1 MSLLKDEF
9 DNVINKKSDKKF
21 LDDYYSRYQ
30 RILFDSRDDSAIL
43 TLRDAIKKIHL
54 NKGKLIFIGNG
65 ASASLASHAAT
76 DFTKQAK
83 IPSIAFNDHNL
94 ITALSNDY
102 GYQKWVSRAIGY
114 YAKPEDLIIFI
125 SVSGE
130 SSNLIEGINFANKR
144 SILTASLTGSS
155 ETNSLRNKSK
165 YSLWVNSKAYNIV
178 ESIHTIWITLIID
191 LFVGSPEYMVNNQL
205 KS

>member
-1 MSLLKDEF
+1 MSLIK
-9 DNVINKKSDKKF
+9 NKINYKNDTESDKKF
-21 LDDYYSRYQ
+21 LDDYYYRYQ
-30 RILFDSRDDSAIL
+30 EILFDSRDDKSIL
-43 TLRDAIKKIHL
+43 KLRDAIYETHL
-54 NKGKLIFIGNG
+54 KKGKLIFIGNG

-102 GYQKWVSRAIGY
+102 GYEYWVAKAIEFY
-114 YAKPEDLIIFI
+114 SDPNDMIIFI

-130 SSNLIEGINFANKR
+130 SKNLLEGIDFANNR
-144 SILTASLTGSS
+144 AISTASLTGSS
-155 ETNSLRNKSK
+155 GTNSLRKKSRN
-165 YSLWVNSKAYNIV
+165 SLWVNSKAYNIV

-191 LFVGSPEYMVNNQL
+191 LFVGSPEYMVNN
-205 KS
+205 

>member
-1 MSLLKDEF
+1 MKDVSSNLENKNLK
-9 DNVINKKSDKKF
+9 IKDKEF
-21 LDDYYSRYQ
+21 LDDYWERYKK
-30 RILFDSRDDSAIL
+30 ILFDSRNDSSIL
-43 TLRDAIKKIHL
+43 ILRDAICETYL

-65 ASASLASHAAT
+65 ARASLASHAAT

-102 GYQKWVSRAIGY
+102 GYQKWVAKAIEY
-114 YAKPEDLIIFI
+114 YAKPEDMIIFI

-130 SSNLIEGINFANKR
+130 SINLIEGIDFANKR
-144 SILTASLTGSS
+144 AISTASLTGSS

-191 LFVGSPEYMVNNQL
+191 LFVGSPEYMVNN
-205 KS
+205 

>member
-1 MSLLKDEF
+1 M
-9 DNVINKKSDKKF
+9 
-21 LDDYYSRYQ
+21 
-30 RILFDSRDDSAIL
+30 
-43 TLRDAIKKIHL
+43 
-54 NKGKLIFIGNG
+54 IFIGNG

-102 GYQKWVSRAIGY
+102 GYRNWAAKAIEFYSG
-114 YAKPEDLIIFI
+114 PNDMVIFI

-130 SSNLIEGINFANKR
+130 SSNLIEGIDFAKKR
-144 SILTASLTGSS
+144 ALSTASLTGSS
-155 ETNSLRNKSK
+155 KTNSLKKKSE

-191 LFVGSPEYMVNNQL
+191 LFVGSPEYMVNT
-205 KS
+205 

>member
-1 MSLLKDEF
+1 MSNFNDKF
-9 DNVINKKSDKKF
+9 DVKRAENIDKKF
-21 LDDYYSRYQ
+21 LDDYWSRYQ
-30 RILFDSRDDSAIL
+30 KILFDSRDDSSLLILRNAISS
-43 TLRDAIKKIHL
+43 INKS
-54 NKGKLIFIGNG
+54 KGKLIFVGNG

-102 GYQKWVSRAIGY
+102 GYKNWVKKALEF
-114 YAKPEDLIIFI
+114 YANPLDMIIFI

-130 SSNLIEGINFANKR
+130 SINLLNGLDYAIDR
-144 SILTASLTGSS
+144 SICTASLTGSS
-155 ETNSLRNKSK
+155 SLNSLKSK
-165 YSLWVNSKAYNIV
+165 SNYSLWVNSKAYNIV

-191 LFVGSPEYMVNNQL
+191 LFVGSPEYSVN
-205 KS
+205 

>member
-1 MSLLKDEF
+1 MNKFKDNF
-9 DNVINKKSDKKF
+9 INKNSNKSDKRF

-30 RILFDSRDDSAIL
+30 KILFDSRDDNSILKLRNAIYE
-43 TLRDAIKKIHL
+43 TNL

-102 GYQKWVSRAIGY
+102 GYRNWVAKAIEFY
-114 YAKPEDLIIFI
+114 SVPNDMVIFI

-130 SSNLIEGINFANKR
+130 SSNLLEGIDFAKKR
-144 SILTASLTGSS
+144 ALSTASLTGASK
-155 ETNSLRNKSK
+155 TNSLKKKSE

-191 LFVGSPEYMVNNQL
+191 LFVGSPEYIVNT
-205 KS
+205 

>member
-1 MSLLKDEF
+1 MSYLQKKFSQGKDKE
-9 DNVINKKSDKKF
+9 SDKKF

-30 RILFDSRDDSAIL
+30 KILFDSRDDKSIL
-43 TLRDAIKKIHL
+43 KLRNIIYETYL

-94 ITALSNDY
+94 ITALANDY
-102 GYQKWVSRAIGY
+102 GYHKWAAKAIEFY
-114 YAKPEDLIIFI
+114 SEPNDMVIFI

-130 SSNLIEGINFANKR
+130 SSNLIEGINFANKI
-144 SILTASLTGSS
+144 SLSTASLTGSS
-155 ETNSLRNKSK
+155 QTNSLKQKSK

-191 LFVGSPEYMVNNQL
+191 LFVGSPEYMFNN
-205 KS
+205 KA

>member
-1 MSLLKDEF
+1 MDELTGKF
-9 DNVINKKSDKKF
+9 DNQVSSHKDKKF
-21 LDDYYSRYQ
+21 FDDYWSRYQ
-30 RILFDSRDDSAIL
+30 KILFDSRDDSALIR
-43 TLRDAIKKIHL
+43 LRDAIQKIHL

-102 GYQKWVSRAIGY
+102 GYQNWVAKAIEFY
-114 YAKPEDLIIFI
+114 SDPKDMIIFI

-144 SILTASLTGSS
+144 SISTASLTGSNR
-155 ETNSLRNKSK
+155 TNSLRTKSD

-191 LFVGSPEYMVNNQL
+191 LFVGTAEYSVNI
-205 KS
+205 

>member
-1 MSLLKDEF
+1 MSELNDKLKFQRIE
-9 DNVINKKSDKKF
+9 NLDKKF
-21 LDDYYSRYQ
+21 LDDYWSRYQ
-30 RILFDSRDDSAIL
+30 KILFDSRDDSSL
-43 TLRDAIKKIHL
+43 LVLRDAISMI
-54 NKGKLIFIGNG
+54 NQSKGKLIFVGNG

-83 IPSIAFNDHNL
+83 IKSIAFNDHNL

-102 GYQKWVSRAIGY
+102 GYENWVKKALEF
-114 YAKPEDLIIFI
+114 YANPSDMVIFI

-130 SSNLIEGINFANKR
+130 SINLLNGLDYALKK
-144 SILTASLTGSS
+144 SICTASLTGASS
-155 ETNSLRNKSK
+155 LNSLRSKSK

-191 LFVGSPEYMVNNQL
+191 LFVGSPEYSVN
-205 KS
+205 

>member
-1 MSLLKDEF
+1 MSFLQ
-9 DNVINKKSDKKF
+9 NKNNIKTNRDSDKRF

-30 RILFDSRDDSAIL
+30 SILFDSRDDDSILKLRNAIYL
-43 TLRDAIKKIHL
+43 THI

-102 GYQKWVSRAIGY
+102 GYENWVAKAIEFY
-114 YAKPEDLIIFI
+114 SAPNDMVIFI

-130 SSNLIEGINFANKR
+130 SSNLLEGINFANNS
-144 SILTASLTGSS
+144 SITTASLTGSS
-155 ETNSLRNKSK
+155 KTNSLRNKSK

-191 LFVGSPEYMVNNQL
+191 LFVGTPEYVVNNE
-205 KS
+205 

>member
-1 MSLLKDEF
+1 MSELNDKLKSQRI
-9 DNVINKKSDKKF
+9 DNLDKKF
-21 LDDYYSRYQ
+21 LDDYWSRYQ
-30 RILFDSRDDSAIL
+30 KILFDSRDDSSL
-43 TLRDAIKKIHL
+43 LVLRDAISII
-54 NKGKLIFIGNG
+54 NQSKGKLIFVGNG

-83 IPSIAFNDHNL
+83 IQSISFNDHNL

-102 GYQKWVSRAIGY
+102 GYENWVKKALEF
-114 YAKPEDLIIFI
+114 YANPSDMVIFI

-130 SSNLIEGINFANKR
+130 SINLVNGLDYAIKK
-144 SILTASLTGSS
+144 SICTASLTGASS
-155 ETNSLRNKSK
+155 LNSLRSKSQ

-191 LFVGSPEYMVNNQL
+191 LFVGSPEYSVN
-205 KS
+205 

>member
-1 MSLLKDEF
+1 MSYLQKKFSQGKDKE
-9 DNVINKKSDKKF
+9 SDKKF

-30 RILFDSRDDSAIL
+30 KILFDSRDDKSIL
-43 TLRDAIKKIHL
+43 KLRNIIYETYL

-94 ITALSNDY
+94 ITALANDY
-102 GYQKWVSRAIGY
+102 GYHKWAAKAIEFY
-114 YAKPEDLIIFI
+114 SEPNDMVIFI

-130 SSNLIEGINFANKR
+130 SSNLIEGINFANKI
-144 SILTASLTGSS
+144 SLSTASLTGSS
-155 ETNSLRNKSK
+155 QTNSLKQKSK

-191 LFVGSPEYMVNNQL
+191 LFVGSPEYMVNN
-205 KS
+205 KA

>member
-1 MSLLKDEF
+1 MSFLQNEF
-9 DNVINKKSDKKF
+9 SKEINKKNDKKF
-21 LDDYYSRYQ
+21 LDDYYLRYQ
-30 RILFDSRDDSAIL
+30 RILFDSRDDHSILKLRNAIYE
-43 TLRDAIKKIHL
+43 TYLR
-54 NKGKLIFIGNG
+54 KGKLIFIGNG

-102 GYQKWVSRAIGY
+102 GYHSWAAKAIEFY
-114 YAKPEDLIIFI
+114 SAPNDMIIFI

-130 SSNLIEGINFANKR
+130 SKNLIEAINYANQR
-144 SILTASLTGSS
+144 SITTASLTGSNR
-155 ETNSLRNKSK
+155 TNSVREKSE

-191 LFVGSPEYMVNNQL
+191 LFVGTPEYMV
-205 KS
+205 SD